1 MNQILHKTFLDSL
14 LASTQQSLFSKSYAF
29 DWARSAG
36 NNSRISGNF
45 GNGREYIGTN
55 QDDTVVITGNV
66 TGGDKN
72 TTSIE
77 LLDGNDTL
85 TVRGKLIAKEG
96 QYISITGGEGN
107 NTVNLNGGINFT
119 STQAGMYQD
128 TPIYIALNGS
138 GTNTVNVKGDIVADS
153 HITDTSTRNISSL
166 YFWLGNGDK
175 SNSSKSIIDIG
186 GSITTIGQDRSE
198 MNFELDSYYNS
209 FTVHKNIIIRNDAEF
224 LVDMEGPQ
232 INFNVNG
239 NLIADDSNVEIYAI
253 GVSDQSSNVLI
264 NIGGLTQL
272 TNTHLN
278 LMCDQ
283 GTYSTF
289 KFNDISLI
297 NGAIDIEFQG
307 ASSDLSIK
315 GDVKIDKGGYF
326 DTLFETETTSTIDI
340 EGQFI
345 LQGGTAEYQS
355 ESRIWTTRGDDLI
368 TFLGGVSNDSS
379 RFVLDTGDG
388 NDDVYVGKN
397 IVASDTLNISALNEF
412 DLKWD
417 DDTFTLVG
425 NMSAKGNSENI
436 IDAGEGNDTI
446 SITGDISASDGGTNS
461 ILAGAGDDIIMLNG
475 HVGAD
480 SLYIDGGEGNDT
492 LVLSAV
498 TQNLFEADYKE
509 WLTDLSS
516 TGSLSKCNIE
526 TIRLDVRGLH
536 IENLGWFTDIVNK
549 ANADGAHIAVED
561 RAGRQLINPSAYL
574 AQSNDTHNPI
584 NDMLDH
590 YAPAAANAAQPKA
603 FAENVAAPSTDAFAA
618 PHFDN
623 NSFLHEMEQQ
633 AQAHAAVA

>member
-1 MNQILHKTFLDSL
+1 MKQILHKTFLDSL
-14 LASTQQSLFSKSYAF
+14 LASTQQSLFSKSFAF

-153 HITDTSTRNISSL
+153 HITDSSTRNISNL
-166 YFWLGNGDK
+166 HFWLGGGEK

-198 MNFELDSYYNS
+198 MIFELDSYYNS
-209 FTVHKNIIIRNDAEF
+209 FTVHKNIIIRSGAEF

-297 NGAIDIEFQG
+297 NGAIDIEFIG

-326 DTLFETETTSTIDI
+326 YTTFLTDTTSTIEI

-345 LQGGTAEYQS
+345 LQGSTAEYQS
-355 ESRIWTTRGDDLI
+355 ESRIWTGGGDDLV

-379 RFVLDTGDG
+379 RFVLDTEDG

-412 DLKWD
+412 DLKWN

-492 LVLSAV
+492 LVLSAA

-516 TGSLSKCNIE
+516 TGSLSECNIE

-561 RAGRQLINPSAYL
+561 RAGRQFINPSAYL
-574 AQSNDTHNPI
+574 AQNNDTHNPI
-584 NDMLDH
+584 NDVLDH
-590 YAPAAANAAQPKA
+590 YAPAAAAAQPKA
-603 FAENVAAPSTDAFAA
+603 FAENVAAPSSDAFAA

-633 AQAHAAVA
+633 AQAHAAAA